1 MGIQSPLLPLWY
13 NARTGSPPERHRV
26 GGWSRQEGSAPSN
39 GASLLPM
46 PHRLSQWN
54 LRQGH
59 TIQMGVEN
67 NQPSIQ
73 PENYKDIIVTLRVTA
88 EEIPQDIVKAILHN
102 DIDEVVYKVDDIEY
116 LFRLMDVTFVENLN

>member
-1 MGIQSPLLPLWY
+1 
-13 NARTGSPPERHRV
+13 
-26 GGWSRQEGSAPSN
+26 
-39 GASLLPM
+39 
-46 PHRLSQWN
+46 
-54 LRQGH
+54 
-59 TIQMGVEN
+59 MGVEN

-116 LFRLMDVTFVENLN
+116 HFRLMDVTFVENLN